1 MNTELKHFIPLY
13 LASDPGAYGRKAFNL
28 ALLARAGFRVPRGFV
43 IPAGT
48 LAGSLDGNLSADF
61 ATLGALAA
69 AVRSSAAAEDGMEK
83 SFAGQFDTFL
93 GVNAAGLEA
102 AVLACLAS
110 ASGARAA
117 AYGGGAPCRMS
128 VIVQEMV
135 DAEISGVAF
144 SCDPVSG
151 DRGTVIIEAVY
162 GLCEPL
168 VSGTVTPDHYAV
180 TREGCIKKELI
191 IAPQGECL
199 AVSPAGGTA
208 LRPVPEELRSRQKL
222 GAEELALVAA
232 AAVRAETLLDKPAD
246 IEWALKGGKL
256 YLLQARPVTG
266 LGDLK

>member
-1 MNTELKHFIPLY
+1 MNTEIKHFIPLY
-13 LASDPGAYGRKAFNL
+13 LASDPEAYGRKAFNL
-28 ALLARAGFRVPRGFV
+28 ALLARSGFRVPRGFV

-48 LAGSLDGNLSADF
+48 PAGGLDGNLSSDF
-61 ATLGALAA
+61 ATLGASAA
-69 AVRSSAAAEDGMEK
+69 AVRSSAAAEDGAAR

-93 GVNAAGLEA
+93 GVRAAGLEA
-102 AVLACLAS
+102 AVRACLAS

-117 AYGGGAPCRMS
+117 AYGGGAGGRMS

-135 DAEISGVAF
+135 DAEVSGVAF

-168 VSGTVTPDHYAV
+168 VNGKFTPDHYAV
-180 TREGCIKKELI
+180 AREGYQVKELG
-191 IAPQGECL
+191 AAAQEEYL
-199 AVSPAGGTA
+199 AVSPDGGTE
-208 LRPVPEELRSRQKL
+208 LLPVPAELRARIKL
-222 GAEELALVAA
+222 GAEEIKLVAA
-232 AAVRAETLLDKPAD
+232 AAVRAEILLDRPAD

>member
-1 MNTELKHFIPLY
+1 MNTEIRHFIPLR

-28 ALLARAGFRVPRGFV
+28 ALLACSGFRVPRGFV

-48 LAGSLDGNLSADF
+48 PAGSLDGNLSADF
-61 ATLGALAA
+61 AALDAPAA
-69 AVRSSAAAEDGMEK
+69 AVRSSAAAEDGAAK

-93 GVNAAGLEA
+93 GVRADGLEQ
-102 AVLACLAS
+102 AVRACLAS
-110 ASGARAA
+110 AAGTRAA

-151 DRGTVIIEAVY
+151 DRGTVLIEAVY

-168 VSGTVTPDHYAV
+168 VNGTFTPDHYAV
-180 TREGCIKKELI
+180 TREGCKAKELSV
-191 IAPQGECL
+191 ARQEEAL

-208 LRPVPEELRSRQKL
+208 LRPVPGELRCRQKL
-222 GAEELALVAA
+222 GPEEIKLVAA
-232 AAVRAETLLDKPAD
+232 AAVRAEALLDKPAD